1 MGQQIERA
9 TATVTGSIAFLVA
22 HQENVSGHMA
32 DEALVELEE
41 ISLSIIEA
49 ALELEDEGQ
58 PQGPAASI
66 EPPEGGAS
74 ADQARPAPGPAAMP
88 AQLIA
93 PAVPHGATFH
103 LNLCTSG
110 PRSAALPVQAS
121 MVHPQLCGTCD
132 SARFSCPGEWPL
144 VEVLHHKSDGAAGPA
159 VDRERKD
166 FAILALARSLQLAY
180 SPGQVAGQPRF
191 IVLPP
196 VLDIDVNLPAN
207 LPLSIVL
214 SPYHLAKAK
223 NERWRRRRLSDLPE
237 HVRANIHVMR
247 PRQRRQLQVSTVAH
261 SHAGLCDGSCTKC
274 LCCICLSWW
283 EGDENHRL
291 LVCGLCFLMV
301 LLICLF
307 VLEVLNSQ
315 PNILD

>member
-1 MGQQIERA
+1 MVQ
-9 TATVTGSIAFLVA
+9 
-22 HQENVSGHMA
+22 
-32 DEALVELEE
+32 ALIRL
-41 ISLSIIEA
+41 A
-49 ALELEDEGQ
+49 ALPLALSFPPAFVLCLQ
-58 PQGPAASI
+58 PRVSCAPTPPLCAQVVLCTCRGWVRAGIRCHFCRGGPRTLPA
-66 EPPEGGAS
+66 
-74 ADQARPAPGPAAMP
+74 APGPAALP
-88 AQLIA
+88 ALLIA

-103 LNLCTSG
+103 LNLRTSG

-121 MVHPQLCGTCD
+121 MVHPQSCGTCD
-132 SARFSCPGEWPL
+132 SARFSWPGEYRAPL
-144 VEVLHHKSDGAAGPA
+144 VEGLHHKSDGAPGPP
-159 VDRERKD
+159 VDRERID

-247 PRQRRQLQVSTVAH
+247 PRRRPQLQVSPVAH
-261 SHAGLCDGSCTKC
+261 SHADGSCTPAKC

-301 LLICLF
+301 LLIFVF